1 MKARRGVWRR
11 GSKAIAPLAL
21 VIFAACVSTVSAE
34 LSASG
39 NLFVAFE
46 GGILPDALPRHERA
60 PITVWMAGKVRTL
73 SGEQPPS
80 LREVRIALNR
90 EGRLTTVG
98 LPTCTRGAIDL
109 VSSADALA
117 ACAPALVGTGSY
129 RARTT
134 FPEQAQSPSH
144 GKILAFNALVHGRPG
159 ILAHV
164 YGSEPAPSTGIIEF
178 QIQHTGGTYGT
189 VLTGKLPETLTR
201 WGYLK
206 RISLRLHRN
215 YTFGGRAHSYLS
227 APCPAPEDLD
237 QASFPFVYTS
247 LSFDDGRTLS
257 AHLTR
262 SCKVR
267 VGTGA

>member
-1 MKARRGVWRR
+1 MWRR
-11 GSKAIAPLAL
+11 RSKTITLLSFA
-21 VIFAACVSTVSAE
+21 VFAAIVSPVSAE

-46 GGILPDALPRHERA
+46 GGILPDALPRYERA

-90 EGRLTTVG
+90 EGRLDTVG
-98 LPTCTRGAIDL
+98 LPTCTRGDIDL
-109 VSSADALA
+109 ASTADALA
-117 ACAPALVGTGSY
+117 ACAPALVGSGSY

-144 GKILAFNALVHGRPG
+144 GKILAFNAMVHGQPA

-164 YGSEPAPSTGIIEF
+164 YGSQPAPSTGIIEF
-178 QIQHTGGTYGT
+178 KIRHTAGTYGT
-189 VLTGKLPETLTR
+189 VLTGTVPASLSR

-215 YTFGGRAHSYLS
+215 YTYRGRPRTYLS
-227 APCPAPEDLD
+227 APCPAPSDLD
-237 QASFPFVYTS
+237 HASFPFVFTS

-262 SCKVR
+262 TCR
-267 VGTGA
+267 VKAGS